1 MAESIRRRLSDA
13 RGVALAELAL
23 VLPLLLV
30 LLLGMLDFGKAFNE
44 WIDETH
50 LANDGARLA
59 AVGYPA
65 VVGACDGSTAANP
78 NTCLTQY
85 IRNSADLTELKT
97 GHGGGPY
104 GSAQSAAQVC
114 IYYPTNPATNT
125 AGNVGDPVQVSVR
138 VDYHWLNYLVSKLS
152 MATTPITGQ
161 ATMRLERQAKAGALS
176 TPGRKTCYQ

>member
-1 MAESIRRRLSDA
+1 MKRRLTDA
-13 RGVALAELAL
+13 RGVALTELAL
-23 VLPLLLV
+23 VLPLLLL

-78 NTCLTQY
+78 NTCLAHY
-85 IRNSADLTELKT
+85 IWNNADINELKV
-97 GHGGGPY
+97 GHGPGY
-104 GSAQSAAQVC
+104 SAAQTDAQVC

-125 AGNVGDPVQVSVR
+125 AGNVGDPVQVYVT
-138 VDYHWLNYLVSKLS
+138 VNYHWLNYLVRKLS
-152 MATTPITGQ
+152 VATTPITGQ

-176 TPGRKTCYQ
+176 VAGRKTCYS